1 MTGYTMS
8 MTKTQMIQAVRGHD
22 EMMLLV
28 AEMQKAVA
36 NGEDA
41 MLNLI
46 ENITAAARAATVEDV
61 KIDLKHFDHLEAL
74 EVIENNY

>member
-8 MTKTQMIQAVRGHD
+8 MTKTQMVQAVRGYD

-28 AEMQKAVA
+28 AEMQAAVA
-36 NGEDA
+36 AGEDA
-41 MLNLI
+41 MLGLI
-46 ENITAAARAATVEDV
+46 EDITAAARAATVEDV
-61 KIDLKHFDHLEAL
+61 KIDLKHFGETGAL